1 MRVITRHASVA
12 PIEDHQGNAGHANCM
27 SKFPSL
33 LSLNKAKKKI
43 KKTEIPWA
51 DIRWPM
57 LHMSTINMK
66 KKKKE
71 RTNKIP
77 LSISVHLEYQLFE
90 LHHL

>member
-27 SKFPSL
+27 SNFPSL
-33 LSLNKAKKKI
+33 LSLNKAKKN
-43 KKTEIPWA
+43 KKNRNSLGRYSMAHVAYVNNKYEE
-51 DIRWPM
+51 
-57 LHMSTINMK
+57 
-66 KKKKE
+66 KKKE